1 MLLDIIGIL
10 LIPPTVVAVR
20 VVFTVRACLSI
31 YIYIH
36 YVYIHVYIYIYMYI
50 YIYEPDSF
58 RVCLASFLYF
68 QYYKPS

>member
-31 YIYIH
+31 YIYTLRI
-36 YVYIHVYIYIYMYI
+36 YTRVYIHIYMYI
-50 YIYEPDSF
+50 YIYEPDTF
-58 RVCLASFLYF
+58 RVYLASFLYF